1 MPRAWKYMLEAMLPK
16 PSPSRDVSDRLV
28 VEWNSYRPRRRDID
42 DFLRLCGLQESADRL
57 PPLFLHA
64 ISFRVQMALL
74 TRRAFP
80 LRIWRVLQV
89 RNRLVDLQ
97 PVGTEST
104 LDFRCRVHAMRRAGR
119 GIEVGL
125 ETCVES
131 EGGRAVARSI
141 NTFYVRSA
149 PGEGEVVR
157 VPDPPAVVEEASVAW
172 RAPRGG
178 GIAFGRLTG
187 DYNGI
192 HLFDPYA
199 RLFGFRRAFLHPLRV
214 VGQAIAHLPGEPRDG
229 ACTTDIWMR
238 GPVFRDA
245 EVKMRTGHDADG
257 SSILGVHCEPDPR
270 PAIVVR
276 RGA

>member
-1 MPRAWKYMLEAMLPK
+1 MLEAMLPK
-16 PSPSRDVSDRLV
+16 PSPSRDVPDGLV
-28 VEWNSYRPRRRDID
+28 VEWTRYRPRRPDID
-42 DFLRLCGLQESADRL
+42 DFLRLCGLPESPGRL

-89 RNRLVDLQ
+89 RNRLVDLE
-97 PVGTEST
+97 PTGTDST
-104 LDFRCRVHAMRRAGR
+104 LDFRCRVHAMRRVGR
-119 GIEVGL
+119 GIEVDL
-125 ETCVES
+125 ETRVES

-149 PGEGEVVR
+149 PGEGDDVVR
-157 VPDPPAVVEEASVAW
+157 VPDPPAVIEEASVAW

-192 HLFDPYA
+192 HLSDRYA

-214 VGQAIAHLPGEPRDG
+214 VGQAIAHLPGERQDG

-245 EVKMRTGHDADG
+245 EVKMRIGRDAAG
-257 SSILGVHCEPDPR
+257 SRILGVHCEPDPR